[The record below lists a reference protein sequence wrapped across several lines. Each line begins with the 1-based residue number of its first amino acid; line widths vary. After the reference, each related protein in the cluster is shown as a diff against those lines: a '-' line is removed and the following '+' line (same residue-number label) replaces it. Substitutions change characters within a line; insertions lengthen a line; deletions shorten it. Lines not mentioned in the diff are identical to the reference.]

1 MKKHISLVFTLA
13 LLMAV
18 SFGCKVGAD
27 DPGFTFSSRDG
38 RLIGEWKLTDVVDST
53 INVNV
58 FGTFVTSSTYNG
70 TILTTTDAFGSN
82 TVSYNLEVGVAKNG
96 ILTVEET
103 EDGDVTTETNYWEWL
118 GNDQKKSQVLLNTGS
133 MAAGIWDIL
142 RLSSKELVLM
152 RHSKEVN
159 VSGGSTESREETMKL
174 TFEAL

>member
-82 TVSYNLEVGVAKNG
+82 T
-96 ILTVEET
+96 
-103 EDGDVTTETNYWEWL
+103 
-118 GNDQKKSQVLLNTGS
+118 
-133 MAAGIWDIL
+133 
-142 RLSSKELVLM
+142 
-152 RHSKEVN
+152 
-159 VSGGSTESREETMKL
+159 
-174 TFEAL
+174 